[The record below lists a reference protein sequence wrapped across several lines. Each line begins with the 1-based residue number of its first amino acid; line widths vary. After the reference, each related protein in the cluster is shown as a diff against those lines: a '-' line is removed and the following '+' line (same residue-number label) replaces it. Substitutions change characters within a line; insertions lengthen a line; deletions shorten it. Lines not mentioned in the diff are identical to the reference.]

1 MHVGVKVA
9 HMANRIKEKQ
19 FLLKWKK
26 KYIYLYI
33 YILHLQLLIGISESR
48 KKTAGIQHS
57 LQQFYC
63 TLVFLFTS
71 IFKIGKMPNKLINQ
85 IYAH

>member
-1 MHVGVKVA
+1 M
-9 HMANRIKEKQ
+9 E
-19 FLLKWKK
+19 
-26 KYIYLYI
+26 YIYI

-48 KKTAGIQHS
+48 KTTAGIQHS

-71 IFKIGKMPNKLINQ
+71 IFKIGKMPRLSNKLINQ
-85 IYAH
+85 ICADCE